1 MSVYLRVM
9 EIYQLAN
16 LNLMSKKT
24 ATLPH
29 RNTRPAINYHSKRK
43 RIVEFHLAASLHSH
57 GRGDILGMDGE

>member
-1 MSVYLRVM
+1 M

-43 RIVEFHLAASLHSH
+43 RIVAFSWTWRHF
-57 GRGDILGMDGE
+57 GDGWRMRR